1 VHGIHLRG
9 LPLAMLILSGLFNQS
24 TFGQTFT
31 ILPSLAGE
39 QGRSQV
45 YGISGDGL
53 TVVGSS
59 YLQSESSGG
68 EAFRWTASESMVGLG
83 FLGGFDDGEDWS
95 RARAASYDGSVIVGD
110 GANSL
115 PSGINRD
122 NQAFRWTTESGM
134 AGLGIPTG
142 ASGTNARSVSAD
154 GSVVGGSIAYA
165 WNPPNPSYEAMRWSA
180 STGMQGLGF
189 VGNNG
194 FTSSSNG
201 VSADGSVMAGV
212 SQELN
217 SPYQAMRWSEEDGM
231 VSLGTLSGFTHSIGF
246 AVSGDGRTV
255 AGGAY
260 AFGSGH
266 RTEAFSWTAA
276 EGMRALLD
284 NPPPDRP
291 SGERFASWALAA
303 SHDGSVVVGQ
313 MGYQTQNGGLI
324 SASSQAFIWTQ
335 ATGAQSLES
344 ILTGAGF
351 DLDGW
356 LLQSADALSA
366 DGQVIAGNARR
377 AVGNG
382 FLERGFVVDFR
393 VVPEP
398 SAFASALVAVGA
410 IALRRRRG
418 SQVYAITDT

>member
-1 VHGIHLRG
+1 
-9 LPLAMLILSGLFNQS
+9 
-24 TFGQTFT
+24 
-31 ILPSLAGE
+31 
-39 QGRSQV
+39 
-45 YGISGDGL
+45 
-53 TVVGSS
+53 
-59 YLQSESSGG
+59 
-68 EAFRWTASESMVGLG
+68 
-83 FLGGFDDGEDWS
+83 
-95 RARAASYDGSVIVGD
+95 
-110 GANSL
+110 
-115 PSGINRD
+115 
-122 NQAFRWTTESGM
+122 
-134 AGLGIPTG
+134 
-142 ASGTNARSVSAD
+142 
-154 GSVVGGSIAYA
+154 
-165 WNPPNPSYEAMRWSA
+165 MRWSA

-194 FTSSSNG
+194 FTSSVVG

-231 VSLGTLSGFTHSIGF
+231 VSLGTLSGFTHSFGF

-255 AGGAY
+255 AGAAY
-260 AFGSGH
+260 AFGSGD
-266 RTEAFSWTAA
+266 RTEAFRWTAA
-276 EGMRALLD
+276 EGMRPLLD
-284 NPPPDRP
+284 NPPPDGP
-291 SGERFASWALAA
+291 SGERFVSWANAA

-324 SASSQAFIWTQ
+324 GAFVWTQ

-356 LLQSADALSA
+356 LLQSAVAISA